1 MAPGAHALRRK
12 TAVRRHLAM
21 VEERERNLRS
31 LPSGALPPNRR
42 PAALRSIRAGEVNR
56 LNQHFKGSYVSL
68 DEDLK
73 GNWGRIV
80 ARARELALNESY
92 MRRFLQM
99 ADTNVIGRAG
109 LQLQSNAKQQDGE
122 PDDKDQEMLEA
133 AWKRWAKRQF
143 CDIRGKRTFKDI
155 QSTFTR
161 SFLRDGEGLIRI
173 IKGAPNEYRFALQP
187 MDPMLLDQ
195 NLSGQA
201 PYGVSKNKIVMG
213 VELDK
218 WTRPV
223 AYWILQPDRTSE
235 TIVLGGRHYLRL
247 PADEIIHEFLMI
259 ERPDQNR
266 GVPAGVAAVLRLEML
281 QGAEEAELTASRL
294 SACKMGAYTS
304 DGTTAYTGDG
314 ENEDGSLV
322 EEAVPGMFLKL
333 PAGVGLE
340 SFDPKHPNGSFVDFT
355 KLMLMGAGA
364 SLGVSYPSFAN
375 DPTGTSYS
383 TLRHF
388 ALEEREY
395 WRALQDFV
403 RDALCERVFGEW
415 LKQALLT
422 SKVNAPPRK
431 FDKFMDVSWYGRGFP
446 WIDPLKEQKSIE
458 SAILNTQTKTRTEVL
473 AEAGKDLEEHFQTLA
488 REERL
493 AAKHGIQLNTLPP
506 AKQTDPKEGE
516 DE

>member
-1 MAPGAHALRRK
+1 MGANARALRRK
-12 TAVRRHLAM
+12 TAVRRRLAM
-21 VEERERNLRS
+21 VEERERHSRG
-31 LPSGALPPNRR
+31 LPGGSSNPRRR
-42 PAALRSIRAGEVNR
+42 PAALRSIRAGQVNR
-56 LNQHFKGSYVSL
+56 LNKHFKGAHTSL

-73 GNWGRIV
+73 GSLSRLVG
-80 ARARELALNESY
+80 RARELALNESY

-99 ADTNVIGRAG
+99 ADTNVVGRAG
-109 LQLQSNAKQQDGE
+109 LQLQSNAKQKDGE
-122 PDDKDQEMLEA
+122 PDDKDQDMLEA
-133 AWKRWAKRQF
+133 AWKRWTKRQF

-155 QSTFTR
+155 QSGFVR
-161 SFLRDGEGLIRI
+161 SFLRDGEALIRI
-173 IKGAPNEYRFALQP
+173 IKGAPNESRFALQP
-187 MDPMLLDQ
+187 LDPMLLDA
-195 NLSGQA
+195 NLSGPA
-201 PYGVSKNKIVMG
+201 PTHVSKNKIVLG

-223 AYWILQPDRTSE
+223 AYWIRQTGRTDE
-235 TIVLGGRHYLRL
+235 TIVLNGRNYLRL
-247 PADEIIHEFLMI
+247 PSDEIIHEFLMI
-259 ERPDQNR
+259 ERADQNR

-294 SACKMGAYTS
+294 SACKMGAYTT
-304 DGTTAYTGDG
+304 DGSGEYTGGG

-322 EEAVPGMFLKL
+322 EEAVPGMFLRL
-333 PAGVGLE
+333 PKGVGLE

-403 RDALCERVFGEW
+403 RDALCERVFDAW
-415 LKQALLT
+415 LKQSLLT
-422 SKVNAPPRK
+422 GKVDAPPRK
-431 FDKFMDVSWYGRGFP
+431 FDKFADVSWYGRGFP

-458 SAILNTQTKTRTEVL
+458 SSILNTQTKTRTEVL
-473 AEAGKDLEEHFQTLA
+473 AEAGKDVEEHFATLA

-493 AAKHGIQLNTLPP
+493 AEKHGITLNTVPP
-506 AKQTDPKEGE
+506 ATQTDPKEGE